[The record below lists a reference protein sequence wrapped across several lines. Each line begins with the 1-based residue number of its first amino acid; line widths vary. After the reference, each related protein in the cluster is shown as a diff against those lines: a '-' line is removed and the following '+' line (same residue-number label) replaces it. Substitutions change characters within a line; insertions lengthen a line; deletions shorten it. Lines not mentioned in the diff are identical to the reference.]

1 MNYSGQM
8 GLTKIGVDL
17 GFTPI
22 FKPYDNVGKLF
33 VQLVD
38 PQTP

>member
-17 GFTPI
+17 GSTPI
-22 FKPYDNVGKLF
+22 FTPYDNVEKLF
-33 VQLVD
+33 VQPVD
-38 PQTP
+38 PQLP